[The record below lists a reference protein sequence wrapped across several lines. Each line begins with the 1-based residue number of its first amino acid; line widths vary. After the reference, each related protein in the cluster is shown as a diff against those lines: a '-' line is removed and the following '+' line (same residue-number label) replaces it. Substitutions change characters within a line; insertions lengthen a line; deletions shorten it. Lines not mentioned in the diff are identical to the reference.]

1 MPFDEKRITLS
12 LTNEEHSLIKE
23 IAAQLGMGA
32 DVFVKKLIL
41 DTCTEIKITQNK
53 VDHTT
58 AITNNIIVNE

>member
-23 IAAQLGMGA
+23 VATQLGLGT

-41 DTCTEIKITQNK
+41 DTCREVLITQNK

-58 AITNNIIVNE
+58 VVTNNIIVNE